1 MKLRNFCKTLGTIV
15 FGGKNAIL
23 LARMY
28 LFRGFIVAKCVE
40 KRLLAIKMILS
51 LRKTTINMRIS
62 VQFLGN

>member
-1 MKLRNFCKTLGTIV
+1 M